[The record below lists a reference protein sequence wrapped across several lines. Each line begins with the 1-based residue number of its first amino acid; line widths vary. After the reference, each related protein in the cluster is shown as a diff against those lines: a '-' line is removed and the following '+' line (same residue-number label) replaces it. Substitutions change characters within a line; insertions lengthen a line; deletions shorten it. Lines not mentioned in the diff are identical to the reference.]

1 METYCI
7 FRWIKEN
14 PEEYQKI
21 LTEEI
26 DKEIIENL
34 KKEIQNGKAKE
45 SSTKS

>member
-1 METYCI
+1 METDPVI
-7 FRWIKEN
+7 QWIKEN

-26 DKEIIENL
+26 NKEIIENL